1 MKKALIITYYWPPS
15 GGAGVQRWLKF
26 AKYMREFGWEPI
38 IYTPEN
44 PERPAIDHSLE
55 KDIPENITVL
65 KTKIVE
71 PYSVYKRFVGRKK
84 EDTIKSGFLSE
95 KKNPSL
101 AEKIS
106 VWIRGN
112 LFIPDARKF
121 WISPSIKYLT
131 GYLSKNP
138 VDVVIS
144 TGPPH
149 SMHLI
154 ALGLKKKLNLT
165 WVADFRDPWTHIDYY
180 NDLMLTRRSDQK
192 HKALELEVLQ
202 QTDQVVVVS
211 DGMRKLF
218 ETIHQRKYE
227 VITNGFDEDDL
238 PAEIPEPDKKFSIA
252 HIGSM
257 PKSRNPETLWR
268 VLSEMVNA
276 DPEFAADLE
285 IKLVGQADWLVL
297 ESLKNHQLEKFL
309 NLIHYLPHDR
319 VIEEQMK
326 SAVLL
331 LLINNTPNAKMI
343 LTGKFFEY
351 LAARRP
357 ILCIGPEDGDAAG
370 IIKSAQSG
378 YIAEFSE
385 EEILKEHL
393 NRLYLEYKQNE
404 GNKNNFELIQ
414 KYSRKELTRRLIEL
428 IDNKTSC
435 IDREK
440 KE

>member
-26 AKYMREFGWEPI
+26 AKYMREFGWEPV

-44 PERPAIDHSLE
+44 PERPAVDHSLE

-71 PYSVYKRFVGRKK
+71 PYSFYKRFVGRKK

-95 KKNPSL
+95 KKNPSP
-101 AEKIS
+101 AEKIA

-121 WISPSIKYLT
+121 WITPSIKFLSRYLQQ
-131 GYLSKNP
+131 NP

-192 HKALELEVLQ
+192 HKALELEALTQ
-202 QTDQVVVVS
+202 ADQVVVVS
-211 DGMRKLF
+211 EGMKTLF
-218 ETIHQRKYE
+218 KSIHNRNYH
-227 VITNGFDEDDL
+227 VITNGYDADDL
-238 PAEIPEPDKKFSIA
+238 PAEVPEPDKKFSIA

-331 LLINNTPNAKMI
+331 LLINNTPNARMI

-370 IIKSAQSG
+370 IIEETGSGMMASWEEFEKTKNHIKKLYSNYKRQKQSPPVG
-378 YIAEFSE
+378 AIEDYSRRNLSRKLIALLE
-385 EEILKEHL
+385 
-393 NRLYLEYKQNE
+393 EYKEN
-404 GNKNNFELIQ
+404 
-414 KYSRKELTRRLIEL
+414 
-428 IDNKTSC
+428 
-435 IDREK
+435 
-440 KE
+440 